1 MSADLSLFAVRG
13 LPDVKPG
20 DDLAGLLLSGIEQSG
35 IQLADGDILVAA
47 QKIVSKAEGRF
58 VRLNEITPGERAKDL
73 AQKVDKDPRLV
84 ELILSES
91 TDVVKTAPGVLIVEH
106 KLGIVMA
113 NAGIDRSNIDPR
125 AEEEGERALLLPN
138 DPDASARGLRGAVKE
153 ATGAEIAVVISDSI
167 GRPWRYGT
175 TGFAIGC
182 AGIAPLVDQRGE
194 SDMFGRILEVTE
206 PAIADEIAAAACLV
220 MGEAAEGIPA
230 VIMRGLDYKRAETS
244 AKALLRAKDED
255 LFR

>member
-1 MSADLSLFAVRG
+1 MAADLSLFAVRG

-20 DDLAGLLLSGIEQSG
+20 DDLAGLLLSGIEGSR
-35 IQLADGDILVAA
+35 IVLAVGDILVVA

-58 VRLNEITPGERAKDL
+58 VRLAEITPGERAKDL
-73 AQKVDKDPRLV
+73 AAQVDKDPRLV

-91 TDVVKTAPGVLIVEH
+91 NDVVKTAPGVLIVEH

-113 NAGIDRSNIDPR
+113 NAGIDRSNIDHGD
-125 AEEEGERALLLPN
+125 AGDGEAALLLPE
-138 DPDASARGLRGAVKE
+138 DPDASARGLRDTIKE
-153 ATGAEIAVVISDSI
+153 RTGAEVAVVISDSI

-182 AGIAPLVDQRGE
+182 AGIAPLVDQRGDT
-194 SDMFGRILEVTE
+194 DMFGRILEVTE
-206 PAIADEIAAAACLV
+206 PAIADEISAAACLV

-230 VIMRGLDYKRAETS
+230 VIMRGLDYVRADTP
-244 AKALLRAKDED
+244 ATALLRARDED

>member
-1 MSADLSLFAVRG
+1 MAADLSLFAVRG
-13 LPDVKPG
+13 LPDIKPG
-20 DDLAGLLLSGIEQSG
+20 DDLAGVLLGGIEQSG
-35 IQLADGDILVAA
+35 IVLGDGDILVAA

-58 VRLNEITPGERAKDL
+58 ARLAEITPSERAKDL

-91 TDVVKTAPGVLIVEH
+91 NDVVKTAPGVLIVEH

-113 NAGIDRSNIDPR
+113 NAGIDRSNIDHGHD
-125 AEEEGERALLLPN
+125 GEMALLLPL
-138 DPDASARGLRGAVKE
+138 DPDASARGLRAAVKE
-153 ATGAEIAVVISDSI
+153 ATGAEVAVVICDSI

-194 SDMFGRILEVTE
+194 VDMFGRVLEVTE
-206 PAIADEIAAAACLV
+206 PAIADEIAASACLV

-244 AKALLRAKDED
+244 AKALLRAKNED